1 MNIYLGKHFEEFIRK
16 QVESGRYAN
25 ASEVVRE
32 ALRFHEINEI
42 KRERLRAKLAE
53 ADADFERGDV
63 IEVTDVRAFIEEVVS
78 APVLVVLS
86 GDPRPDGKRVSDV
99 LGALAQPITLGP
111 LGAREIA
118 ALAAQRLFGLELP
131 PPALHRLVEDS
142 TGMPSLV
149 ERTLARLV
157 VDQTVQRRGATGG
170 VEGRGQVLHFG
181 HRRYLTT
188 QGSGESLRGDVQPGC
203 RRYRTHD

>member
-63 IEVTDVRAFIEEVVS
+63 IEVTDVRAFIEEIRDR
-78 APVLVVLS
+78 AIE
-86 GDPRPDGKRVSDV
+86 R
-99 LGALAQPITLGP
+99 
-111 LGAREIA
+111 A
-118 ALAAQRLFGLELP
+118 AAKQQDKVRAA
-131 PPALHRLVEDS
+131 S
-142 TGMPSLV
+142 
-149 ERTLARLV
+149 
-157 VDQTVQRRGATGG
+157 
-170 VEGRGQVLHFG
+170 
-181 HRRYLTT
+181 
-188 QGSGESLRGDVQPGC
+188 
-203 RRYRTHD
+203 

>member
-63 IEVTDVRAFIEEVVS
+63 IEVTDVRAFIEEIRDRAIV
-78 APVLVVLS
+78 
-86 GDPRPDGKRVSDV
+86 R
-99 LGALAQPITLGP
+99 
-111 LGAREIA
+111 
-118 ALAAQRLFGLELP
+118 
-131 PPALHRLVEDS
+131 
-142 TGMPSLV
+142 
-149 ERTLARLV
+149 
-157 VDQTVQRRGATGG
+157 ATGK
-170 VEGRGQVLHFG
+170 GRV
-181 HRRYLTT
+181 RVRAA
-188 QGSGESLRGDVQPGC
+188 S
-203 RRYRTHD
+203 